1 VLVSFASRRVISRRA
16 PMATENLA
24 RKCLGAIA
32 LFDFVRPRPR
42 SRTNATSV
50 PTPIE
55 ITPRMKKPNGQS
67 STLGNPPSFH
77 AAPIKLSVASA
88 APELPSHRL
97 LMACEKIFSAS
108 SARESTNACARSR
121 SCSSK
126 SRTLSSRALSSPL
139 ISGLGFIEPSGMAT
153 RSPRTYIGL

>member
-1 VLVSFASRRVISRRA
+1 MIPFDTLAVGLFHPWGDFNGRRHACRVDARA
-16 PMATENLA
+16 G
-24 RKCLGAIA
+24 RG
-32 LFDFVRPRPR
+32 
-42 SRTNATSV
+42 
-50 PTPIE
+50 
-55 ITPRMKKPNGQS
+55 

-108 SARESTNACARSR
+108 VARESTNACARSR

-126 SRTLSSRALSSPL
+126 SRTLSSRALSSSL
-139 ISGLGFIEPSGMAT
+139 ISGLGFIERRKSVQPCGDGQPWPITAPASAST
-153 RSPRTYIGL
+153 HAQASAPPRSAPGSLLFLTLS